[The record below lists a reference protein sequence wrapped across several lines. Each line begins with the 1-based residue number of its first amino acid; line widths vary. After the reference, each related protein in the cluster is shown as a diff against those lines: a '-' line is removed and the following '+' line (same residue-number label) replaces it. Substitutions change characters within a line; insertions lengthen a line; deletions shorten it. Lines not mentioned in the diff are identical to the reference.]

1 MDSDSGLHTVAS
13 ELTPLSYGHHTPQF
27 LRQQH
32 QVLEEG
38 ESSDSSEHSDTSDH
52 YNRQSSR
59 SRRHHRPRLNPA
71 GGRNRFINSVPPHG
85 TTSYTHSQPHAEVD
99 LNLLKNEKIV
109 WTRHHEK
116 LFSKLAEV
124 LSGQWYTLG
133 EYMGLT
139 HNKLDALKELSGD
152 DLDAT
157 VELLRYW
164 VKHWQP
170 TWHALENYIKQ
181 LPFINHTLI
190 WTRINKHL
198 LSYTVTKVVI
208 VTRDQRWVEQITQ
221 ESSRAIDYHCSYALW
236 NGERLSKRST
246 GFPSRW

>member
-1 MDSDSGLHTVAS
+1 MLVLLLIHSPLSLSSSLSPPQSSPYSSAEQPAGNPHHQPVTNQSPAQSTPPIYTSPHTAQTRMDSDSGLHSSSAVAS

-38 ESSDSSEHSDTSDH
+38 ESSDSSEYSHSSEHSDTSDH

-109 WTRHHEK
+109 WTK
-116 LFSKLAEV
+116 
-124 LSGQWYTLG
+124 T
-133 EYMGLT
+133 
-139 HNKLDALKELSGD
+139 
-152 DLDAT
+152 
-157 VELLRYW
+157 
-164 VKHWQP
+164 P
-170 TWHALENYIKQ
+170 
-181 LPFINHTLI
+181 
-190 WTRINKHL
+190 
-198 LSYTVTKVVI
+198 
-208 VTRDQRWVEQITQ
+208 
-221 ESSRAIDYHCSYALW
+221 
-236 NGERLSKRST
+236 
-246 GFPSRW
+246 